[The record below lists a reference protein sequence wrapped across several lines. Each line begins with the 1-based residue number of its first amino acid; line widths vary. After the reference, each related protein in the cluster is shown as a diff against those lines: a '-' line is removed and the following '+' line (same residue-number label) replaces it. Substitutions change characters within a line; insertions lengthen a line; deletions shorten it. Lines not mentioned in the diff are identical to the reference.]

1 MKACRNGYLAAA
13 LLMSASVATAQSG
26 DTSDTG
32 DTGYHH
38 HEVLQATGVPGD
50 SLYQLELPIETA
62 AGVTVPLSSLR
73 GRPLLVTMF
82 YSHCTSVCPLLTAEL
97 QQIERGLAPAARSR
111 VRVLMVSFDAVHDTP
126 TVLKSFAQSH
136 HIDDPRWTVARAAP
150 GDVRVLAAAL
160 GIRYRELPD
169 HSFNHSAVISLAD
182 QEGVVRARA
191 VGLRAVDAQF
201 LDALRSIATAGAAS
215 RPGGE

>member
-111 VRVLMVSFDAVHDTP
+111 VRVLMVTFDAVHDTP
-126 TVLKSFAQSH
+126 RVLKSFAQLH
-136 HIDDPRWTVARAAP
+136 HIDDPRWIMARAAP
-150 GDVRVLAAAL
+150 SDVRMLAAAL
-160 GIRYRELPD
+160 GIPYRELPD

-201 LDALRSIATAGAAS
+201 LDALRSIATTGAAS